1 MANDPRAVRQYLE
14 NQIRTASRE
23 QLLLLLFDGAIR
35 FSEQARH
42 RLAGREIEEG
52 LRLLVRAQ
60 HVVLE
65 VMNGLDRGV
74 GEELYRNLVGLYGF
88 VYGRLVRAGT
98 TVDPAPIDEALVIL
112 RRLRETWGDAVMQ
125 MRQEQ
130 ASEAAA
136 TVTQSTKQT
145 G

>member
-1 MANDPRAVRQYLE
+1 MAHDPRAVRQYLE
-14 NQIRTASRE
+14 NQIRTAPRE

-35 FSEQARH
+35 FSEQAR
-42 RLAGREIEEG
+42 LKLDGREIEEG

-60 HVVLE
+60 HIVLE

-74 GEELYRNLVGLYGF
+74 GDELYRNLVGLYGF

-98 TVDPAPIDEALVIL
+98 AVDPAPIDEALVIL
-112 RRLRETWGDAVMQ
+112 RRLRETWGDAVMH
-125 MRQEQ
+125 MRQEH
-130 ASEAAA
+130 AAGAAA
-136 TVTQSTKQT
+136 PVPQGVKRT